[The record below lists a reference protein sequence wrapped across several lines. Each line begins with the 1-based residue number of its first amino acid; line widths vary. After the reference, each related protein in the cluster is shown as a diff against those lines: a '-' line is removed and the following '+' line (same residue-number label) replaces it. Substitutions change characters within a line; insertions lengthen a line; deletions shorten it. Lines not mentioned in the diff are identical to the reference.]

1 MSSASP
7 HVTALLS
14 TYGRL
19 ALRLATA
26 IVGDDETARLVVE
39 ASARECEHAGDDRND
54 WAALLD
60 RVRRESLRRTPR
72 SRSATGGHEPP
83 APRHPGDVQT
93 AALPVD
99 AALLHEA
106 FFSLADADRAILWT
120 TLLGCSDS
128 SDPTR
133 LAAALARLREAVTR
147 TGFPSAEDIP

>member
-7 HVTALLS
+7 HVTALIS

-26 IVGDDETARLVVE
+26 IVDDDETARLVVE
-39 ASARECEHAGDDRND
+39 TSARECEVAGDDGND
-54 WAALLD
+54 WAAFLD
-60 RVRRESLRRTPR
+60 RVRRQSLRRATR
-72 SRSATGGHEPP
+72 SHPATIRPEPP

-93 AALPVD
+93 VAIPVD

-106 FFSLADADRAILWT
+106 FFSLSDADRAILWT
-120 TLLGCSDS
+120 TLLGCSES
-128 SDPTR
+128 SDPTP

>member
-7 HVTALLS
+7 HVTALIS

-19 ALRLATA
+19 ALRLAAA

-39 ASARECEHAGDDRND
+39 TSARECEIAGDDRND
-54 WAALLD
+54 WAAFLE
-60 RVRRESLRRTPR
+60 RVRRESLRRAAR
-72 SRSATGGHEPP
+72 SHPATIRTEPP

-93 AALPVD
+93 AAIPVD

-106 FFSLADADRAILWT
+106 FFSLSDADRAILWT
-120 TLLGCSDS
+120 TLLGCSES
-128 SDPTR
+128 SDPSP